1 MLSLA
6 KMCQENKT
14 YADCVIQCDTGVKT
28 QGTSPRTRLSQ
39 LIPQI
44 SLRRSASKSI
54 RSYRHGS
61 WSQSPR
67 RKGSSRLFVYRGNE
81 CGARGYNRLATSFR
95 YAENRPI
102 LISVDVETNKKTSPS
117 EPGSSN
123 SSSSSEGGGGAEN
136 EEDQQP
142 SSSESG
148 NSLKRKNKDTS
159 NNSEGSHILC
169 IICYLGT
176 SISKDSEVLM
186 QNLYNNF
193 KSQALKAAELLTP
206 VLKESKF
213 HETGV
218 LTPEEFVAA
227 GDHLVHQCPSWK
239 WSTGAEFRKD
249 YLPPDKQFLIT
260 RNVPCHKRCKQMMD
274 YSSEQELIIPG
285 EDNDEGWV
293 DTHHFSQTVSDLKE
307 MKIED
312 SKENEENNMEDFV
325 ESGLLDEFYQTPRL
339 WLYGYDESRKALT
352 VDEMYEDFSEDHA
365 NKTITMESHPHL
377 PGLPQASV
385 HPCQHAKVMKKLIDQ
400 ITEGGGEL
408 GTLSPQM
415 ESGKASFRQFIKGDW
430 ICPLS
435 ISPKLISS
443 NVRSDES
450 YLLTL
455 TSDHWVRLYGL
466 SKTDCEWVL
475 MKDISETLHSHLKSS
490 NWETSQPHNVDTLRT
505 RSYAQATVSFLWIN
519 KYQIFLLAQK
529 NGDIFVLDKDLK
541 VQSVFK
547 GLKLLGDEFAIRHGR
562 IHGFKVNPES
572 LEFVA
577 LRMKI
582 WNDPDMITIAQI
594 LLILNETNR
603 MRLLVTK
610 GCFIVYIN
618 IVGEEVE
625 VEDAVAVSS
634 SPINSIIRTG
644 EDAFIIMPLSR
655 SLIVMNNDKA
665 MNEFKELNSH
675 LDMVHYTN
683 KGLIQSRHG
692 SNDGSCTKC
701 NRIKIECS

>member
-1 MLSLA
+1 MRLIGTYNLRFPVVVENATLWSEDDKLA
-6 KMCQENKT
+6 ILTSKCIYIYDLLANPGNVTTKMNWK
-14 YADCVIQCDTGVKT
+14 
-28 QGTSPRTRLSQ
+28 
-39 LIPQI
+39 
-44 SLRRSASKSI
+44 
-54 RSYRHGS
+54 
-61 WSQSPR
+61 
-67 RKGSSRLFVYRGNE
+67 
-81 CGARGYNRLATSFR
+81 
-95 YAENRPI
+95 
-102 LISVDVETNKKTSPS
+102 
-117 EPGSSN
+117 
-123 SSSSSEGGGGAEN
+123 
-136 EEDQQP
+136 
-142 SSSESG
+142 
-148 NSLKRKNKDTS
+148 LKFIH
-159 NNSEGSHILC
+159 NSE
-169 IICYLGT
+169 
-176 SISKDSEVLM
+176 EVNPWQL
-186 QNLYNNF
+186 
-193 KSQALKAAELLTP
+193 
-206 VLKESKF
+206 
-213 HETGV
+213 
-218 LTPEEFVAA
+218 
-227 GDHLVHQCPSWK
+227 D
-239 WSTGAEFRKD
+239 
-249 YLPPDKQFLIT
+249 
-260 RNVPCHKRCKQMMD
+260 MD
-274 YSSEQELIIPG
+274 LNREKL
-285 EDNDEGWV
+285 
-293 DTHHFSQTVSDLKE
+293 F
-307 MKIED
+307 
-312 SKENEENNMEDFV
+312 
-325 ESGLLDEFYQTPRL
+325 
-339 WLYGYDESRKALT
+339 
-352 VDEMYEDFSEDHA
+352 
-365 NKTITMESHPHL
+365 MESIESDI
-377 PGLPQASV
+377 GAINMD
-385 HPCQHAKVMKKLIDQ
+385 K
-400 ITEGGGEL
+400 
-408 GTLSPQM
+408 TLSPQM

-547 GLKLLGDEFAIRHGR
+547 GLNSLEMNLLFAVPRSQDFVLLACGIDGR

-665 MNEFKELNSH
+665 MNEFKELN
-675 LDMVHYTN
+675 
-683 KGLIQSRHG
+683 
-692 SNDGSCTKC
+692 
-701 NRIKIECS
+701 